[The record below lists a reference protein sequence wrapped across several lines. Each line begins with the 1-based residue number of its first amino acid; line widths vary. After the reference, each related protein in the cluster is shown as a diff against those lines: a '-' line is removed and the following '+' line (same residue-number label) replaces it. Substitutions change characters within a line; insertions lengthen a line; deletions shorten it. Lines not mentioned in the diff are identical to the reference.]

1 MKSKLAY
8 QSRFMAVPTPTAERR
23 LGLLLADIHR
33 LARRE
38 FDRRVRPL
46 GLTRAQWQFLF
57 QLSRQ
62 PGATQSELA
71 EHLQMEKISVSRQA
85 GRLQRGGWIERRDDS
100 ADRRAY
106 HLFLTPRATRVVG
119 KLDHMA
125 TGLRAD
131 YLRGVPPARRTALVA
146 DLTRIKTNLLALDA
160 PKFR

>member
-8 QSRFMAVPTPTAERR
+8 QSPLMSLRNPTAERR
-23 LGLLLADIHR
+23 LGLLLADINR

-46 GLTRAQWQFLF
+46 GLTRAQWMFLF

-71 EHLQMEKISVSRQA
+71 EQLQMEKISVSRQA

-100 ADRRAY
+100 SDRRAY

-125 TGLRAD
+125 GGLRAD
-131 YLRGVPPARRTALVA
+131 YLRGVPPARRSALVA

-160 PKFR
+160 RPFR

>member
-8 QSRFMAVPTPTAERR
+8 QSPSMSVPTPTAERH
-23 LGLLLADIHR
+23 LGLLFADINR

-46 GLTRAQWQFLF
+46 GLTRAQWLFLF

-62 PGATQSELA
+62 PGASQSELA

-85 GRLQRGGWIERRDDS
+85 GRLQRAGWIERRDDS

-106 HLFLTPRATRVVG
+106 HLFLTPRAARVVG

-125 TGLRAD
+125 AGLRAD
-131 YLRGVPPARRTALVA
+131 FLRGVPPARRSALVA
-146 DLTRIKTNLLALDA
+146 DLSRIKANLLALEA
-160 PKFR
+160 PKTR